1 MELRN
6 ERRNERKKKCFK
18 SKQSQN
24 VHINS
29 GKKHRKKKRS
39 NQCVRT
45 ETEQQPTETIKKRN
59 F

>member
-6 ERRNERKKKCFK
+6 ERRNERKKNVL
-18 SKQSQN
+18 SQSN
-24 VHINS
+24 HKTYTS
-29 GKKHRKKKRS
+29 TPGKNTEKKRS
-39 NQCVRT
+39 NQCVKT